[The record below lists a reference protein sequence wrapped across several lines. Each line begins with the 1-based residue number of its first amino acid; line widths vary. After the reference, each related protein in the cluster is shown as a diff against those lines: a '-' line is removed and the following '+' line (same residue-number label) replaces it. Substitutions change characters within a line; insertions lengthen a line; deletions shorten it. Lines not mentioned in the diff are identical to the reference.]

1 MKKGF
6 DLEKHLCGHLMA
18 GRGFATAAVKAV
30 NGLKAKEDGLKELL
44 DKFHTYGIWVEPTVG
59 KYRGRPCWVED
70 LGLVGGNGIYAHV
83 RIPSLKGNN
92 EHVDDHY
99 NRTVYLQDCEF
110 VRPMSVRHG
119 AEIVTT
125 VTVRHFLNRTST
137 TPYKRTNINII
148 MERFIR

>member
-6 DLEKHLCGHLMA
+6 DLEKHLSGRLMLDS
-18 GRGFATAAVKAV
+18 GFARSATKAV
-30 NGLKAKEDGLKELL
+30 AGLKAKEEGLKELL
-44 DKFHTYGIWVEPTVG
+44 EKFHFHRIWVVPTVG

-99 NRTVYLQDCEF
+99 NRTVYLETCEF
-110 VRPMSVRHG
+110 YRPMEVEWG
-119 AEIVTT
+119 AEKVTT
-125 VTVRHFLNRTST
+125 ITVKHFMGPKSDR
-137 TPYKRTNINII
+137 PYKRTNININLA
-148 MERFIR
+148 RFIR